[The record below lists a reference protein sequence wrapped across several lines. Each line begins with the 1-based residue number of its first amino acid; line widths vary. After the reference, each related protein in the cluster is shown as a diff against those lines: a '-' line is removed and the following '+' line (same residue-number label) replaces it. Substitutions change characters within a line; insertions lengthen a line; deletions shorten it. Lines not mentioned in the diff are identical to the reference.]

1 VFHLKREDK
10 WTFRRIVVVDGIMD
24 VKKQVTYEKLEE
36 FYWTRIPEKIIF
48 LRPTYMDILIKNI
61 KQDVILPKLT
71 VLKISTLPRSLIPEN
86 SIPGRWSDQYRVT
99 LNFVNSP
106 WLKSTGITLIERFK
120 WHIRAN
126 LSWLVDGLYVDKKK
140 IC

>member
-61 KQDVILPKLT
+61 SSFLFKLVI
-71 VLKISTLPRSLIPEN
+71 
-86 SIPGRWSDQYRVT
+86 Y
-99 LNFVNSP
+99 
-106 WLKSTGITLIERFK
+106 
-120 WHIRAN
+120 
-126 LSWLVDGLYVDKKK
+126 
-140 IC
+140 